1 MFFVSGEIRCPPSV
15 NRGRVQ
21 DLFTKGL
28 RTRTVTASLVWFLQ
42 SMGYWSV
49 TMYLPEYM
57 GSLGIDPYMNMFTVF
72 IGEIPGL
79 VLAMILIEPHM
90 FGRIK
95 CLRFFSFFTAAGLL
109 LFAFIPLDF
118 LKAVFAIVVYFFM
131 VPIYSILNTFTP
143 EVYPTDNRSMAMAWM
158 YMVIAFP
165 GLITAFI
172 SASVLST
179 NITWL
184 YPTVA
189 AAFFSLQFLFT
200 FGLGSDPAGQGL
212 NDTKGSQKRRTLAM
226 SRRDVPL
233 NGNVSERS
241 PRNPRTPD
249 ENESQETE
257 EKLLTNGDVDTSNTE
272 TNDAVKV

>member
-1 MFFVSGEIRCPPSV
+1 
-15 NRGRVQ
+15 
-21 DLFTKGL
+21 
-28 RTRTVTASLVWFLQ
+28 
-42 SMGYWSV
+42 
-49 TMYLPEYM
+49 MYLPEYM

-72 IGEIPGL
+72 IGEVPGL

-95 CLRFFSFFTAAGLL
+95 CLRFFSCFTAIGLL
-109 LFAFIPLDF
+109 LFAFIELDF
-118 LKAVFAIVVYFFM
+118 LKAVFVIVVYFFM

-158 YMVIAFP
+158 YMIIAFP

-189 AAFFSLQFLFT
+189 AGFFSLQFLFT
-200 FGLGSDPAGQGL
+200 FGLGSEPAGEGL
-212 NDTKGSQKRRTLAM
+212 NDTKHNRKPTTPGLTEEY
-226 SRRDVPL
+226 RDVPL
-233 NGNVSERS
+233 NGNVTDATSHNKEHPEISVSEEIA
-241 PRNPRTPD
+241 D
-249 ENESQETE
+249 
-257 EKLLTNGDVDTSNTE
+257 KLLANGSGVPEATE
-272 TNDAVKV
+272 ANVVVA